1 MALILPAGDPA
12 AIARAA
18 DTLRAGGVIALP
30 TDTVYGV
37 AAHGLLND
45 AVEKIYLIKERP
57 NEKAIPLLLASAD
70 DVQQVAREVPPAAR
84 RLMER
89 FWPGALTLV
98 LKKQPHLPPA
108 VTATDTVAVRVPDH
122 PAVRL
127 LVRALG
133 APLAATSANKSGQP
147 ELLDAQSI
155 ADVLGARLDL
165 ILDGGRCT
173 GGVPSTV
180 VDVSVEPMRV
190 LRVGAIPAQAL
201 IHAQARNS

>member
-1 MALILPAGDPA
+1 MVLILPADDPA

-18 DTLRAGGVIALP
+18 DALRAGAVVALP

-37 AAHGLLND
+37 AAHGFLND
-45 AVEKIYLIKERP
+45 AVEKIYVIKERP

-70 DVQQVAREVPPAAR
+70 DVLQVAREVSPAAR

-98 LKKQPHLPPA
+98 LKKQPRLPPA
-108 VTATDTVAVRVPDH
+108 VSATDTVAVRVPDH
-122 PAVRL
+122 PVVRH

-147 ELLDAQSI
+147 ELLDAKDI
-155 ADVLGARLDL
+155 ADVLGAWLDL

-180 VDVSVEPMRV
+180 VDVSGEPLRV
-190 LRVGAIPAQAL
+190 LRVGAISPEAL
-201 IHAQARNS
+201 IRASERNP

>member
-45 AVEKIYLIKERP
+45 AVEMIYLIKERP

-70 DVQQVAREVPPAAR
+70 DVPEVAREVPPAAR

-122 PAVRL
+122 PVVRQ

-133 APLAATSANKSGQP
+133 APLAAPRVQSAP
-147 ELLDAQSI
+147 AP
-155 ADVLGARLDL
+155 RTT
-165 ILDGGRCT
+165 RCT
-173 GGVPSTV
+173 
-180 VDVSVEPMRV
+180 
-190 LRVGAIPAQAL
+190 
-201 IHAQARNS
+201 